1 MAVLVLFW
9 VASLLHMSIIFGQEA
24 QPMQRKRPA
33 PSAEC
38 EGPGPVSTPQMQR
51 KATQP
56 ACRPPPV
63 FIAWAFLD
71 AQHVPQVDAGDFSRM
86 EIAHLG
92 AVQLHAEDAVEAHFL
107 QGGFHRGEV
116 HRAVAQGPEG
126 AHLVAALGLGQ
137 GVGVHVL

>member
-1 MAVLVLFW
+1 
-9 VASLLHMSIIFGQEA
+9 
-24 QPMQRKRPA
+24 MQRKRPA

-63 FIAWAFLD
+63 FYSLGLLD

-92 AVQLHAEDAVEAHFL
+92 AVQLHAEDAVEAHLF
-107 QGGFHRGEV
+107 QGGLYGGEV
-116 HRAVAQGPEG
+116 HGAVAQGPEG
-126 AHLVAALGLGQ
+126 PHLVGAHGGFQ

>member
-1 MAVLVLFW
+1 MNL
-9 VASLLHMSIIFGQEA
+9 IFGQEA

-56 ACRPPPV
+56 ACRPPL
-63 FIAWAFLD
+63 FFYSLGLLD

-107 QGGFHRGEV
+107 QGGLHRGEV
-116 HRAVAQGPEG
+116 HRAVAQGTEG